1 MKIVCIF
8 TTIGKINLYVKK
20 KPHPIPTPPILSYMH
35 VSTPYRQWTVEMACW
50 LISTF
55 PHFLLPPPTPAI
67 LQPALHPS
75 IYPSPISAKGN
86 SSGDLPY
93 GPGSLPAPC
102 SSHMC
107 VCVRVLG
114 CPTCSSVTT
123 DQTTPLQQAVQ
134 EKLVDR
140 WIDKWS
146 QTKKKTGEMRYIHV
160 WHNVLKNISI
170 EWWANAQASAK
181 SNVNHMKMC

>member
-1 MKIVCIF
+1 
-8 TTIGKINLYVKK
+8 
-20 KPHPIPTPPILSYMH
+20 MH
-35 VSTPYRQWTVEMACW
+35 VSTPYRQWTVEVACW

-86 SSGDLPY
+86 SSGGLPY

-146 QTKKKTGEMRYIHV
+146 QTKKKQERWEIYMCDTMFWKIFQL
-160 WHNVLKNISI
+160 N